1 VAVSSGLS
9 GSAAEGE
16 QAGLPCATC
25 GYRGSSLSEPGLD
38 LHEWQTRWQ
47 ELEDAFAEE
56 PAETLPEMVRF
67 VQQLLGER
75 GYELAEPVTVEG
87 EDPDIVRQFL
97 AARELAR
104 PVEAGKGNDE
114 DVQAF
119 ESLSEIYL
127 HIVETARRRKSPPSG
142 LEPGERQIAAIVA
155 GRVGLSAEA
164 AEARTLFD
172 LSHLA

>member
-1 VAVSSGLS
+1 
-9 GSAAEGE
+9 
-16 QAGLPCATC
+16 
-25 GYRGSSLSEPGLD
+25 
-38 LHEWQTRWQ
+38 
-47 ELEDAFAEE
+47 
-56 PAETLPEMVRF
+56 MVRF

-104 PVEAGKGNDE
+104 LVEAGKGNEE
-114 DVQAF
+114 DVQTAF

-127 HIVETARRRKSPPSG
+127 YIVETARRRKSPPSG